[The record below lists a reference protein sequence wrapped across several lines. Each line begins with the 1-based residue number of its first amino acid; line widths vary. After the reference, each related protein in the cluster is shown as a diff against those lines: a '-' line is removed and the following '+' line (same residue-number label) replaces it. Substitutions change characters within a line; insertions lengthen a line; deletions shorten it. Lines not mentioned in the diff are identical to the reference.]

1 MSPAKRL
8 LLIISFYLEKT
19 PSYYA
24 PSPSPPKLSSYQ
36 SRPLQAPLLSTL
48 PPPLQTTPFSE
59 STPSNYPSTRV
70 SQPTCPRMMRIYLT
84 ICVTGSAVKI
94 LALDKL
100 KIECARFSNSAQL
113 SIFQLNL
120 RTHVLFFYLYVIFP
134 LCSAFFN
141 LISANFRQSLIYK
154 ELRGDILGQMHSANC
169 HQSYLQRKSIQE
181 MKTLIFR

>member
-1 MSPAKRL
+1 MVVQQKVERQRSEKPGISSNYISPLTIRDNQPGESFSLAKCAKSL
-8 LLIISFYLEKT
+8 LASFNDDDYFIPLSGENSSLLRSQ
-19 PSYYA
+19 PLS
-24 PSPSPPKLSSYQ
+24 PKLSSYQ

-48 PPPLQTTPFSE
+48 LPPLQTTPFSE
-59 STPSNYPSTRV
+59 STPSKYQSTRV

-120 RTHVLFFYLYVIFP
+120 RTHVLFFIFMLYF
-134 LCSAFFN
+134 
-141 LISANFRQSLIYK
+141 
-154 ELRGDILGQMHSANC
+154 HSARPF
-169 HQSYLQRKSIQE
+169 S
-181 MKTLIFR
+181 T